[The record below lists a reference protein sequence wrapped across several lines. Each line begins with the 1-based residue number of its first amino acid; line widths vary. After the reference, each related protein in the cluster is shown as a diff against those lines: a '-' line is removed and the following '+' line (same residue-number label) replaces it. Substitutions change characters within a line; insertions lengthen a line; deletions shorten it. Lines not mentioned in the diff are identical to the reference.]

1 MSPPHVI
8 NLNSF
13 KNQNYYLRVT
23 EKRDGSSIIS
33 IKIKYFIFN
42 PLFNISYPKA
52 KAKKIFPFPGTYA
65 SYAKYYLSLC
75 S

>member
-42 PLFNISYPKA
+42 PLFNISYP
-52 KAKKIFPFPGTYA
+52 
-65 SYAKYYLSLC
+65 
-75 S
+75 

>member
-33 IKIKYFIFN
+33 IKIKYFIHNCLNRKKEFTKE
-42 PLFNISYPKA
+42 IIKPK
-52 KAKKIFPFPGTYA
+52 F
-65 SYAKYYLSLC
+65 
-75 S
+75 